1 MRDAK
6 VGKRVVVAGP
16 EAPEVAQCPACG
28 GEVRLRKRKNMDG
41 EVSWFYRHKQGTGRQ
56 DCPRRYQPMR

>member
-6 VGKRVVVAGP
+6 VGERVVVAGP

-28 GEVRLRKRKNMDG
+28 VEVRLRKRRTMDG
-41 EVSWFYRHKQGTGRQ
+41 EISWFYRHKQGTGQQ
-56 DCPRRYQPMR
+56 DCPRRYQPLR

>member
-16 EAPEVAQCPACG
+16 EAPEVAQCPVCG
-28 GEVRLRKRKNMDG
+28 GEVRLRKRRTMDG
-41 EVSWFYRHKQGTGRQ
+41 TVSWFYRHKQGTGRQ
-56 DCPRRYQPMR
+56 DCPRRYQPLR